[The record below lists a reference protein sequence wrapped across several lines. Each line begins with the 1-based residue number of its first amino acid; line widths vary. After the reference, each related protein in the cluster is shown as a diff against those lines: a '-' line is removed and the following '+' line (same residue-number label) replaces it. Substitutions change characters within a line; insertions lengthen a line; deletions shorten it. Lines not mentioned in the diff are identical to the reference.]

1 MALSRN
7 PSAVRDRCCHPPPL
21 LAAQTV
27 WQKFT
32 SQDASQLKALFPWQA
47 PYSPSCSLIY
57 ELCAGGSRHQRLSL
71 CTTNPHLLY
80 RSVWSK
86 QSLLSRRRWL
96 AMDHSQCDVCNCGM
110 PDGQVFHWDT
120 PVNMLTQKKRNSP
133 NSPPQ
138 IELLEE
144 KKMNCLREMTGREAK
159 VMLEP
164 GPHGESCSLPACA
177 GLSFSIS

>member
-1 MALSRN
+1 MNFVLGGQDTKDY
-7 PSAVRDRCCHPPPL
+7 PSAQQTHISSPDLSGANRC
-21 LAAQTV
+21 
-27 WQKFT
+27 
-32 SQDASQLKALFPWQA
+32 
-47 PYSPSCSLIY
+47 
-57 ELCAGGSRHQRLSL
+57 
-71 CTTNPHLLY
+71 
-80 RSVWSK
+80 
-86 QSLLSRRRWL
+86 LLSRHRWL
-96 AMDHSQCDVCNCGM
+96 AMDHSKCNVCNCGM

-120 PVNMLTQKKRNSP
+120 TVNMLTQRKRNSP

>member
-21 LAAQTV
+21 LAAQTL

-57 ELCAGGSRHQRLSL
+57 ELSAGGSRHQRLSL
-71 CTTNPHLLY
+71 CTPNPHLLY
-80 RSVWSK
+80 RSVGLSGANRR
-86 QSLLSRRRWL
+86 LLSRHRWL
-96 AMDHSQCDVCNCGM
+96 AMDHSQCDVCNYGM

-120 PVNMLTQKKRNSP
+120 PVNMP
-133 NSPPQ
+133 
-138 IELLEE
+138 
-144 KKMNCLREMTGREAK
+144 GR
-159 VMLEP
+159 
-164 GPHGESCSLPACA
+164 
-177 GLSFSIS
+177 